1 MADKRQSMG
10 RRALGAACALALTV
24 AGAAP
29 AAARPGGPYGYGG
42 GPGWHG
48 HSGGYRGGP
57 YRGGPYWGGY
67 RGYRGGMDAGD
78 VIGIAAL
85 IGAVAVIAGAAAR
98 DQGSNRDY
106 DRNDSRPYDGNDNR
120 RYDDRA
126 SSGNGARSVVS
137 SDDAANACADAARDE
152 AEADNRGYAQI
163 LSVDPAQP
171 YGSADGWSVNGRVEQ
186 RASAQDRAG
195 VIRRFSCEIEGGRVA
210 HVYLSRD
217 SER

>member
-1 MADKRQSMG
+1 MADKRQSIG
-10 RRALGAACALALTV
+10 CRALGAACALALTV

-57 YRGGPYWGGY
+57 YWGGY
-67 RGYRGGMDAGD
+67 RGYRGYRGGLDAGD

-98 DQGSNRDY
+98 DRGSNRDY
-106 DRNDSRPYDGNDNR
+106 DRNDNRPYDGNDSR

-126 SSGNGARSVVS
+126 SGGSRSIVT
-137 SDDAANACADAARDE
+137 SDDAANACADAARRE
-152 AEADNRGYAQI
+152 AEADNRGGYAQI

-171 YGSADGWSVNGRVEQ
+171 YGSADGWSVDGRVEQ
-186 RASAQDRAG
+186 RSSAQDRAG
-195 VIRRFSCEIEGGRVA
+195 VVRRFSCEIEGGRVA

-217 SER
+217 SAG